1 MLKVL
6 VIEDSSMSMKLIS
19 KLVKQAKL
27 HPVSA
32 SSLVEAQ
39 HIFSTSAPEEFLC
52 AVVDYHLPD
61 APNGQAIDFAI
72 EAYIPTI
79 VITGRMDANTR
90 DSVLAREVVDY
101 IPKENAQVYDYLS
114 RLLAR
119 LEKNKS
125 IGVLVSDPKRKSRT
139 EMISLLRRH
148 NFMTYQ
154 ATTGEETKA
163 ALEEH
168 PNIQLCLVDAEIE
181 DIAAPQLVSD
191 LRKHYSKDEMAIIGL
206 AQKNTDLF
214 SARFL
219 KSGANDFL
227 RKPYCYEEFLCRMTQ
242 NLEMIENVAT
252 IRRGANS
259 DYLTGLPNRR
269 YFFHSTNA
277 YFESKSSAPSAM
289 AIIDLDHFKK
299 INDTFGHDGGDAVLK
314 SVAKR
319 LVLDFNDA
327 HVARF
332 GGEEFCVFFDNA
344 TAKEALLR
352 AEKFRQH
359 IANVPVRH
367 NGNEINV
374 TASIGITTTQTKT
387 ISSMLSKADALLYEA
402 KQGGRNRIAS
412 DYSRDVAAK

>member
-6 VIEDSSMSMKLIS
+6 IIEDSSMSMKLIS

-27 HPVSA
+27 TPVSA
-32 SSLVEAQ
+32 ASLVEAQ

-72 EAYIPTI
+72 DAFIPTI
-79 VITGRMDANTR
+79 VITGHVDAKTR

-125 IGVLVSDPKRKSRT
+125 IGVLVTDPGRKSRG

-154 ATTGEETKA
+154 ATSGEETHAVLA
-163 ALEEH
+163 AH
-168 PNIQLCLVDAEIE
+168 PNIKLCLVDAELE

-191 LRKHYSKDEMAIIGL
+191 LRKRYGKDEMAVIGL
-206 AQKNTDLF
+206 AQNHTDLF

-242 NLEMIENVAT
+242 NLEMIENVET

-269 YFFHSTNA
+269 YFFHATNA
-277 YFESKSSAPSAM
+277 FFEAKTKAPSAL

-314 SVAKR
+314 SIAKR
-319 LVLDFNDA
+319 LVMDFKDA
-327 HVARF
+327 DIARF
-332 GGEEFCVFFDNA
+332 GGEEFCVFFANTSARD
-344 TAKEALLR
+344 ALVR
-352 AEKFRQH
+352 TEKFRQH
-359 IANVPVRH
+359 IEDLPVKF
-367 NGNEINV
+367 NGE
-374 TASIGITTTQTKT
+374 SIGVTTSIGLTVYTAKS
-387 ISSMLSKADALLYEA
+387 ISQMLSKADDLLYDA
-402 KQGGRNRIAS
+402 KTNGRNCIAS
-412 DYSRDVAAK
+412 DISRESAAS